1 MSEIKQ
7 PRLKTTAS
15 AQTGL
20 TQDDVVYGHIFDAIL
35 EQRLPPN
42 TKLNEEALGEIF
54 GVSRTIIRRALL
66 RLSVEKIVNIRPNR
80 GAIVASPSVEEAKQI
95 LKAREVL
102 ELAITELAVE
112 HATSEQIESLRQL
125 IIEEHQAFEQGD
137 HGRGIRLS
145 CEFHIRLGDMAN
157 NSPLLSFQR
166 SIVSQTSLVIAL
178 YEAGT
183 RSQCSFDEHNSL
195 LDAIES
201 GDKTKVLNLVKT
213 HLEHIKSKLVL
224 DEEAA
229 TKDLHAVFSDIMT
242 KKQPIISNR

>member
-1 MSEIKQ
+1 MPEKKQ
-7 PRLKTTAS
+7 SALKKTAS
-15 AQTGL
+15 DQAGL

-66 RLSVEKIVNIRPNR
+66 RLSVEQIVNIRPNR
-80 GAIVASPSVEEAKQI
+80 GAIVAAPSVEEAKQV

-125 IIEEHQAFEQGD
+125 VIEEHQAFEQGD
-137 HGRGIRLS
+137 IGRGIRLS
-145 CEFHIRLGDMAN
+145 SEFHIQLGDMAN

-166 SIVSQTSLVIAL
+166 SIVSQTSLIIAL
-178 YEAGT
+178 YEVGT
-183 RSQCSFDEHNSL
+183 RSQCTFDEHNSL

-201 GDKTKVLNLVKT
+201 GNNAKALNLMKT
-213 HLEHIKSKLVL
+213 HLEHIKSKLAL
-224 DEEAA
+224 DEEAI
-229 TKDLHAVFSDIMT
+229 TKDLHAVFSDIIM
-242 KKQPIISNR
+242 R